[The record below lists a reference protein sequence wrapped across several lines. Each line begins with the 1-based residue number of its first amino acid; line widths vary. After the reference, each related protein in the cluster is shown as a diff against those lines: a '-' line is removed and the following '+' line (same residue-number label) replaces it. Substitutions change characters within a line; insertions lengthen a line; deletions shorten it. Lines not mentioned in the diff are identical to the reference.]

1 MTALTGPREMFRA
14 FQSALRFLRQGV
26 INGWGISL
34 ILDGIVLFE
43 AIDDYVRVFRRVKT
57 AVSLVSFAATFFI
70 QAATS
75 GRIVSLVDGSAGT
88 VVTD

>member
-1 MTALTGPREMFRA
+1 MTALRQPEGNVPCLSIGPTI
-14 FQSALRFLRQGV
+14 SSSGV

-57 AVSLVSFAATFFI
+57 AASLVSFAATFFI